1 MNRETEAHQ
10 GNILIVDDTL
20 ANLRLLS
27 RMLSD
32 HNYKVRSVINGQ
44 MALMGIQAAPPDL
57 ILLDIMMPDM
67 DGYEVCQQLKANPQ
81 TQDIP
86 VIFLSSLNEAFN
98 KAKAFAVGGVDY
110 ITKPFQVEE
119 VLIRVKNQ
127 LIIQSTKAQ
136 LSKLN
141 EELETR
147 VKQRTLEL
155 EAANQ
160 ALTQEIDKR
169 QVIQQKLQHMAFQ
182 DPLTGLPNRFLF
194 MKRLK
199 KKT

>member
-1 MNRETEAHQ
+1 MNQETEAHQ

-32 HNYKVRSVINGQ
+32 RNYKVRSVINGQ

-81 TQDIP
+81 THDIP
-86 VIFLSSLNEAFN
+86 VIFLSSLNEAFD

-110 ITKPFQVEE
+110 NTQPFQVEQF
-119 VLIRVKNQ
+119 LIRINNQ
-127 LIIQSTKAQ
+127 FTIKSTKAQ
-136 LSKLN
+136 LSVLK
-141 EELETR
+141 EEL
-147 VKQRTLEL
+147 QS
-155 EAANQ
+155 
-160 ALTQEIDKR
+160 
-169 QVIQQKLQHMAFQ
+169 
-182 DPLTGLPNRFLF
+182 
-194 MKRLK
+194 RLK
-199 KKT
+199 QLKHEI